1 MARASSFSVAEEV
14 AEMLLRLGAV
24 ALRPSTPFRFASGL
38 LSPIYCDNRLLISYP
53 AERLQV
59 ARWFAATIRQS
70 RLSLDVI
77 AGTATAGIPHA
88 AWLAAELG
96 LPMVYVRSQAKGHG
110 QERLVEGVLLP
121 GQRVAVVEDLVTT
134 GGSSL
139 QTVATLREAGAVV
152 EHVFAIFSYA
162 FPETTESFARAGV
175 RLHPL
180 TTLSILLD
188 VAIERGYLSLAE
200 RGLVETWAQ
209 DPAAW
214 SRAREG
220 AASTTG

>member
-1 MARASSFSVAEEV
+1 MRAEFLPGVAEEV
-14 AEMLLRLGAV
+14 AEILLRLSAV
-24 ALRPSTPFRFASGL
+24 TLRPSAPFRFASGL

-53 AERLQV
+53 VERLRV
-59 ARWFAATIRQS
+59 ARWFADTIRQS
-70 RLSLDVI
+70 GLAVDVI

-139 QTVATLREAGAVV
+139 QTVAVLREAGAIV
-152 EHVFAIFSYA
+152 EHVFAIFSYGFVGTA
-162 FPETTESFARAGV
+162 ESFTRAGV
-175 RLHPL
+175 TLHPL
-180 TTLSILLD
+180 TTLPILLD
-188 VAIERGYLSLAE
+188 VAVARGYLSPAE
-200 RGLVETWAQ
+200 RGLVEAWAR

-214 SRAREG
+214 SQEREE
-220 AASTTG
+220 AASSPR

>member
-1 MARASSFSVAEEV
+1 MNPAFPPGVAEEV
-14 AEMLLRLGAV
+14 AEILLRLRAV
-24 ALRPSTPFRFASGL
+24 ALRPSAPFRFASGL

-59 ARWFAATIRQS
+59 ARWFADTIRQS
-70 RLSLDVI
+70 GLALEVI

-121 GQRVAVVEDLVTT
+121 GQRVGVVEDLVTT

-139 QTVATLREAGAVV
+139 QTVAALREAGAIV
-152 EHVFAIFSYA
+152 EHVFAIFSYG
-162 FPETTESFARAGV
+162 FPETAASFARAGLA
-175 RLHPL
+175 LHPL
-180 TTLSILLD
+180 TTLPVLLD
-188 VAIERGYLSLAE
+188 VAIARGYLSPAE
-200 RGLVETWAQ
+200 RSLVEEWAQ
-209 DPAAW
+209 DPASW
-214 SRAREG
+214 SRARE
-220 AASTTG
+220 AAAG